1 MIIISFWCIYPV
13 SFLTN
18 PVYNSK
24 LDKFAGPR
32 SQWTASMEN
41 QHNTS
46 IFRIKHEVFRIK
58 NLHPK
63 LGKRGLWA
71 NLLGWSMLNLGYM
84 NFSKASHYGKSWNSI
99 GLGLCP
105 MAVPQNGANPKVW
118 PFLMEAFSRRS
129 GWSGD
134 PRRWRR
140 LSYRKPLRRGQ
151 GTTETSSRWTFCW
164 LIYDSQEELV
174 SISNIMHHSSQ

>member
-1 MIIISFWCIYPV
+1 MPHAIEGWIYPNIIIKKKHILNLIGYLMIIISFWCIYPV

-63 LGKRGLWA
+63 LGKRGL
-71 NLLGWSMLNLGYM
+71 
-84 NFSKASHYGKSWNSI
+84 
-99 GLGLCP
+99 
-105 MAVPQNGANPKVW
+105 
-118 PFLMEAFSRRS
+118 
-129 GWSGD
+129 
-134 PRRWRR
+134 
-140 LSYRKPLRRGQ
+140 
-151 GTTETSSRWTFCW
+151 
-164 LIYDSQEELV
+164 
-174 SISNIMHHSSQ
+174 